1 MTPTSR
7 TLNELRKDGWT
18 VAVVESWIP
27 RLNIRRDLW
36 GIGDVLAMT
45 ADKLLLIQCT
55 SEANVSARVHKAKAE
70 PRLQTWLADPS
81 RAFEV
86 WGWGKRM
93 GRWECRKVPVTLD
106 EGWKVSA
113 ILPSRRKPRKRE
125 KTLFDRPEP
134 ANRTHGYNAGAFC
147 GDGMSN
153 DPSENPTRQNRSYGQ
168 SQGKEATP

>member
-7 TLNELRKDGWT
+7 TLDALRADGWT
-18 VAVVESWIP
+18 VDVVERWIP
-27 RLNIRRDLW
+27 GANIRRDLW

-55 SEANVSARVHKAKAE
+55 SDGNVSARVRKAKAE
-70 PRLQTWLADPS
+70 PRLQTWLAEPS
-81 RAFEV
+81 RGFEV

-106 EGWKVSA
+106 GGLEVSA
-113 ILPSRRKPRKRE
+113 ILPSRRKPQKRE

-134 ANRTHGYNAGAFC
+134 ASRARGCNAGALC
-147 GDGMSN
+147 GHGMSN
-153 DPSENPTRQNRSYGQ
+153 DPSENPTRQNRSHGQ
-168 SQGKEATP
+168 SQGKGATS